1 MPNSIEAAR
10 QSRRRGAILSVL
22 TLLAAQ
28 LASAAI
34 LIWGAS
40 LASEYR
46 WLQITLWVLAVLSLV
61 PLPFVGIVLKQRRNE
76 IKGGESDAAAQY

>member
-1 MPNSIEAAR
+1 MPDSIEKKR
-10 QSRRRGAILSVL
+10 RTKRRGAVL
-22 TLLAAQ
+22 GALFILAAQ

-61 PLPFVGIVLKQRRNE
+61 PLPFVGIVLKQRLNE